1 MNFKVNVTLIAV
13 SLAALIGLFVHF
25 QKQHYENKLIEQEQE
40 HQQVLNAMRE
50 EAEKAQLEL
59 EKRIKKADEVY
70 YKELK
75 QNEKIISNL
84 RNDVRNGAIR
94 LRNNTTS
101 RASAD
106 GNQSAPVGQ
115 TETAQCGAG
124 ETGIEQHI
132 LTIADYALTA
142 IAQRDACVDMVGG
155 VLTE

>member
-13 SLAALIGLFVHF
+13 SVLALFGLFVHF
-25 QKQHYENKLIEQEQE
+25 QKQYYEHKLIEQEQE
-40 HQQVLNAMRE
+40 HQQVLNAMRA
-50 EAEKAQLEL
+50 EAEKAKQEL
-59 EKRIKKADEVY
+59 EKRIKKADEVH

-75 QNEKIISNL
+75 ENEKIISNL
-84 RNDVRNGAIR
+84 RNDVRNGIIR

-101 RASAD
+101 RTSAD
-106 GNQSAPVGQ
+106 GNQSTAMGGA
-115 TETAQCGAG
+115 ETAQCGAG

-155 VLTE
+155 VETE